1 MSNYVIIPINNGN
14 PARPFVA
21 GAVDGPFTWASA
33 SGTITSGA
41 ASAAQAI
48 VGGSGSGAEATVT
61 ASGTALG
68 DLTVTITSTV
78 GDDYKVGDVVTIAA
92 FTGGAATKWDEP
104 LQFAIAAA
112 DLVVGDSQAEE
123 LLPVEDVAC
132 VDVVTSGA
140 SIDILLKQASALKKY
155 TLTFNGGDTN
165 NYEDIAIHV
174 NDAIQKAM
182 QAENKQPI
190 MTFPIGVS
198 CYDIVLS

>member
-1 MSNYVIIPINNGN
+1 MSNYVIIPIDSDN

-41 ASAAQAI
+41 ASTAQAI
-48 VGGSGSGAEATVT
+48 VGGSGASAQATVT

-68 DLTVTITSTV
+68 NITVTITIA

-92 FTGGAATKWDEP
+92 YTGGAATKWTEP
-104 LQFAIAAA
+104 LQFEIAAG

-123 LLPVEDVAC
+123 LLPVDDVAC
-132 VDVVTSGA
+132 VDVVNTGA
-140 SIDILLKQASALKKY
+140 TIDILLKQATALKKW
-155 TLTFNGGDTN
+155 TLTLAGGTAD

-174 NDAIQKAM
+174 NDAIQQAM
-182 QAENKQPI
+182 QAENKQPT
-190 MTFPIGVS
+190 MTFPFGVS
-198 CYDIVLS
+198 CYDVVLV